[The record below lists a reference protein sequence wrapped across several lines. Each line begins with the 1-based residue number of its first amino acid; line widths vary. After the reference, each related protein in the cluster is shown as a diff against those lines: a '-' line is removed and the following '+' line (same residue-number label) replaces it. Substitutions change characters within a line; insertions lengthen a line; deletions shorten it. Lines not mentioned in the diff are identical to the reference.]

1 MHTIYSADHKLQD
14 GKFELIDGQLMP
26 PFERPQRAENILA
39 RLHEVGLGEV
49 RDPDDFGLDPVR
61 RIHDDDFVDF
71 LRTAHDEWRVAHGDT
86 DALPLNWPCRG
97 FRQVV
102 PEAIDGKLSYYSFDA
117 GTPITA
123 GTWKAATAS
132 ANVALTGARL
142 LKQSGARAVFSL
154 CRPPGHHAAKNL
166 YAGYCF
172 FNNVAVAAQWF
183 RDNGAANVAI
193 LDVDYHHGNGTQM
206 IFYDRA
212 DVLFVSLHGHP
223 AQEYP
228 FFLGYE
234 DETGEGEGEGF
245 NLNFPMRWGTAFDAY
260 SDALEKGLARIAD
273 YAPEILLV
281 SLGVDTFKKDPIS
294 QFRLESD
301 DYPEIGHRIAA
312 LGLSTHFVMEG
323 GYAIDEI
330 GVNTVNL
337 LSGFEAAS

>member
-1 MHTIYSADHKLQD
+1 MHTIYSPDHKLQN

-26 PFERPQRAENILA
+26 PFECPQRVENVLA
-39 RLHEVGLGEV
+39 RLREVDFGEV
-49 RDPDDFGLDPVR
+49 SGPDDFGLDPVR
-61 RIHDDDFVDF
+61 RIHDADFVEF
-71 LRTAHDEWRVAHGDT
+71 LRTADEEWRAAHGDS

-97 FRQVV
+97 FRQVI

-123 GTWKAATAS
+123 GTWKAITS
-132 ANVALTGARL
+132 SVNVALTGARM
-142 LKQSGARAVFSL
+142 LKESGDRAVFSL
-154 CRPPGHHAAKNL
+154 CRPPGHHAAKDL

-183 RDNGAANVAI
+183 RDNGADKVAI

-212 DVLFVSLHGHP
+212 DVLFVSLHAHP

-234 DETGEGEGEGF
+234 EETGEGEGAGF
-245 NLNFPMRWGTAFDAY
+245 NLNFPMRWGAAWDEY
-260 SDALEKGLARIAD
+260 SRALDRGIERIGEYGPD
-273 YAPEILLV
+273 ILLV
-281 SLGVDTFKKDPIS
+281 SLGVDTFKEDPIS
-294 QFRLESD
+294 HFELESN
-301 DYPEIGHRIAA
+301 DYTEIGKRIET
-312 LGLSTHFVMEG
+312 LGLPTHFVMEG

-330 GVNTVNL
+330 GINTVNML
-337 LSGFEAAS
+337 AGFEGG